1 MKPSPS
7 DPPVRASA
15 ARSSESVT
23 PFPSSPPSFVLHPP
37 NLFFHTPLLARCSSL
52 PHPEPKKKNKT
63 ILNILKGRAWSIL
76 FHSHSNHVN
85 HVNHHMTGRGDIFGD
100 EADQL
105 WDRLVSY
112 KTSGF
117 LLGAS
122 VDSSNETTCER
133 VGLVSNHAYS
143 VMDLR

>member
-1 MKPSPS
+1 M
-7 DPPVRASA
+7 
-15 ARSSESVT
+15 
-23 PFPSSPPSFVLHPP
+23 
-37 NLFFHTPLLARCSSL
+37 
-52 PHPEPKKKNKT
+52 
-63 ILNILKGRAWSIL
+63 
-76 FHSHSNHVN
+76 
-85 HVNHHMTGRGDIFGD
+85 
-100 EADQL
+100 

>member
-1 MKPSPS
+1 
-7 DPPVRASA
+7 
-15 ARSSESVT
+15 
-23 PFPSSPPSFVLHPP
+23 
-37 NLFFHTPLLARCSSL
+37 
-52 PHPEPKKKNKT
+52 
-63 ILNILKGRAWSIL
+63 
-76 FHSHSNHVN
+76 
-85 HVNHHMTGRGDIFGD
+85 MTGRGDIFGD